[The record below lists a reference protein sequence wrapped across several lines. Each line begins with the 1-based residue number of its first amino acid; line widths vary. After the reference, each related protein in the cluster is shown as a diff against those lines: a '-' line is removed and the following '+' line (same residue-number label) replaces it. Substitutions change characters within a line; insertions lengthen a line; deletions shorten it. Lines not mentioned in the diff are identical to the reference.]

1 MNDILKGLVKDI
13 ETFLIPGTSVLLKVG
28 KLLKYI

>member
-13 ETFLIPGTSVLLKVG
+13 ETFLVPLTSILLKVG
-28 KLLKYI
+28 KLLKYV